1 MESFPSDQ
9 EQIDILR
16 RRIEDLDEG
25 LIKLLA
31 ERMHVSKRIGIL
43 KNAHGLPIVDEE
55 REAILKE
62 LHARLAEDNAI
73 SSTFIDSL
81 FDLVFRHSLELQ
93 ASKTALG
100 LAAKETSSTATISAE
115 CVGSMK
121 AILSTD
127 KI

>member
-1 MESFPSDQ
+1 MKILPSDQ

-16 RRIEDLDEG
+16 RRIEELDEG

-31 ERMHVSKRIGIL
+31 ERMRISKRIGIL
-43 KNAHGLPIVDEE
+43 KNAHGLPIVDKE

-62 LHARLAEDNAI
+62 LHGHLAVGNAI

-81 FDLVFRHSLELQ
+81 FALIFTHSHELQ
-93 ASKTALG
+93 GSKTAVDFS
-100 LAAKETSSTATISAE
+100 AKDTSSTATIYAE
-115 CVGSMK
+115 CAESVK